1 MNREERFY
9 ERVVL
14 IAVMIA
20 AIFLYMT
27 AAMTT
32 TNFSV
37 EGELASMDIPK
48 YVLLAIIGLSG
59 VCLFGKIWAGR
70 RGGKYRSDEKE
81 KLTVDKKVLF
91 SAAGIFVYTLSW
103 KIVGF
108 ACSSVLFFLY
118 ESWVLGEKIRIKQ
131 AAILAVVYVAL
142 IYVIF
147 GFFFNVEF
155 PEPILEMIAG

>member
-9 ERVVL
+9 EGVVL

-27 AAMTT
+27 ATMTT

-59 VCLFGKIWAGR
+59 VCLFGKIWTGR
-70 RGGKYRSDEKE
+70 RGEKYRSDEKE

-118 ESWVLGEKIRIKQ
+118 ESWVLGKKIRIKQ